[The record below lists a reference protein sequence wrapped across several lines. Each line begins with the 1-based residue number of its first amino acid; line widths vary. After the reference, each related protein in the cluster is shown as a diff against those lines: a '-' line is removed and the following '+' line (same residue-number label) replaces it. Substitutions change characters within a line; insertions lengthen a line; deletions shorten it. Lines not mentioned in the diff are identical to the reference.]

1 MTHAPTTPAKPKGE
15 AALVSNAD
23 LDKLVKRI
31 GGLDKT
37 QQDSVHEALV
47 YVRGT
52 YERRLTEMYKCL
64 AVLLEQARQ

>member
-1 MTHAPTTPAKPKGE
+1 MDKTDTPTPPLPKRTK
-15 AALVSNAD
+15 ARSFVSNAD

-37 QQDSVHEALV
+37 QQDSVYEGLI

-52 YERRLTEMYKCL
+52 YERKLEEIRQALKS
-64 AVLLEQARQ
+64 AVR